1 MTMEKQDAETSEKAM
16 SRNED
21 CFSSPP
27 VSTRALLDRV
37 EAQQRRIAA
46 LELAE
51 KVTNKK
57 RPNFQLT
64 ILLKKCNRLRKYPI

>member
-16 SRNED
+16 FRNED
-21 CFSSPP
+21 CFSTPP

-51 KVTNKK
+51 KVTNKNNPAYDISYK
-57 RPNFQLT
+57 PNSY
-64 ILLKKCNRLRKYPI
+64 KY